1 MNNEKIGQFIA
12 ELRKQNQMTQ
22 KELALKVGVTD
33 KAVSKWERGLS
44 CPDISLLSPL
54 SEIFNVSVMELLNG
68 EHSNAGVEDVQESIE
83 NVIQYT
89 ETSVKNRF
97 KTWQDISALAFSLL
111 LGLGLIICVIC
122 DLAISGELS
131 WSLYPISA
139 IVFTWLVFYPVLKWG
154 KKGILGTMISLSV
167 LIIPFLFVIDVLVKS
182 NDMILP
188 IGSRMAVISIAY
200 IWGVYLIF
208 SKTKKRR
215 WLGVALACLLAIPI
229 DILINISL
237 AKLISLPIMTNGDI
251 FEVILLA
258 VLAAGFFV
266 MDYMNQRKSR

>member
-68 EHSNAGVEDVQESIE
+68 ERSNAGVEDVQESIE

-188 IGSRMAVISIAY
+188 IGSRMAAISIAY

-208 SKTKKRR
+208 IKINKRR
-215 WLGVALACLLAIPI
+215 WLGLALACLLAIPI
-229 DILINISL
+229 DILINVSL
-237 AKLISLPIMTNGDI
+237 AKLISLPVMANGDM